1 MPLLPNKLFN
11 CWFKKQAHCIQ
22 QQQTLRSMP
31 KLITLLSPSDFLLL
45 PLVLKKCL
53 SHPQA
58 SSFPICAVSSSD
70 ILVFCLHCQVLLE
83 QKAVNRVAALDGK
96 ESCWALQ
103 SGEAVGDSQSEHSC
117 KQLSLSKST
126 SHSWRPGNSCMIPLG
141 TKGRANLAKIS

>member
-1 MPLLPNKLFN
+1 
-11 CWFKKQAHCIQ
+11 
-22 QQQTLRSMP
+22 MP

-45 PLVLKKCL
+45 PLVLKKHL

-58 SSFPICAVSSSD
+58 SSFPVCAVSSSD

-103 SGEAVGDSQSEHSC
+103 SGEAVGDS
-117 KQLSLSKST
+117 
-126 SHSWRPGNSCMIPLG
+126 
-141 TKGRANLAKIS
+141 